1 MRFFILSLIQ
11 IFFFVNLSANEINLN
26 DPFYKLGWKNLE
38 SPKISKIQIPNAN
51 ASLEIIETEI
61 YLNSKEDIKNYQEYL
76 YGQEFNIDDIDEKL
90 IISDKD
96 QYYKIEAKYY
106 DEGYIST
113 DRYNNFKPSD
123 LLEAMNKNKSDS
135 IEKFSW
141 ALEPTLSENKISTY
155 GYKVDWKDGD
165 ITYWYY
171 GTILGRNGYVEL
183 KMTLY
188 GDTSDGEDFFNFYN
202 SIIKE
207 ISSTVEFD
215 EQYKYSDFS
224 EGDYLSSYTLTNI
237 IDGSWGEG
245 AAADLTNIVANCLI
259 TTGALKKG
267 NIAEADHSR
276 FAGKVINFYISDV
289 RNEIMDLSL
298 EDEVNVISGM
308 YGIQDKQ
315 NFQKLNISSSN
326 PRTYDI
332 SYTNIIEVVG
342 DKVTDKS
349 KYEYKNKLVIKDGV
363 PKLLFAKI
371 DQTGLSFNKWN
382 LTLGC
387 QDKEYS
393 DDEITAAKSTSTLL
407 GTTKPEWFDELAEK
421 ILKERGKTIDGGKI
435 IDTKK
440 MEDKAYSNYSL
451 LIEQDAQDYMIVY
464 RYPVSKEGEFAKGT
478 YIYNSKSDYA
488 EFFEQVYKNGPSNN
502 LTTSIQQNK
511 FNIDG
516 ELEDYISTDYILDD
530 FNFSYS
536 TRMGDYILNFET
548 ATGGER
554 ILSYISN
561 KESFSLGSYLEN
573 EAWHASTFKI
583 LASIS
588 DFKNLAKNNPDTLC
602 NILWEPLIK
611 NLSIKEL
618 NNGNLEDELNK
629 NGINNNSLECK

>member
-51 ASLEIIETEI
+51 ASVEIIESEI
-61 YLNSKEDIKNYQEYL
+61 YLNSKEDIKNYEEYL
-76 YGQEFNIDDIDEKL
+76 YGQEYNIDDIDEKL
-90 IISDKD
+90 IISDRE

-106 DEGYIST
+106 DEGYITS

-141 ALEPTLSENKISTY
+141 VLEPTLSENKISTY

-171 GTILGRNGYVEL
+171 ANILGRNGYVEL
-183 KMTLY
+183 KMTLF
-188 GDTSDGEDFFNFYN
+188 GDASDGEDFFNFYDN
-202 SIIKE
+202 IIKE

-215 EQYKYSDFS
+215 NQYKYSDFT

-289 RNEIMDLSL
+289 RNEIMDLSS
-298 EDEVNVISGM
+298 EDEVSVLSGM
-308 YGIQDKQ
+308 YGIQDRQ
-315 NFQKLNISSSN
+315 NFQKLNISPNN

-342 DKVTDKS
+342 DKATNKS
-349 KYEYKNKLVIKDGV
+349 KYEYKNKLVVKDGV

-387 QDKEYS
+387 QDKEYTEE
-393 DDEITAAKSTSTLL
+393 EIAAAKFDKSNPLA
-407 GTTKPEWFDELAEK
+407 GKPEWFDQLVNKVITEGDK
-421 ILKERGKTIDGGKI
+421 ITKQRGNNKEILPF
-435 IDTKK
+435 
-440 MEDKAYSNYSL
+440 NYSL
-451 LIEQDAQDYMIVY
+451 LLEQDGDDYMIVN
-464 RYPVSKEGEFAKGT
+464 RYPGIQSGKLLKFIYV
-478 YIYNSKSDYA
+478 YNSKSEYA
-488 EFFEQVYKNGPSNN
+488 QFFEQVYKNGPNSN
-502 LTTSIQQNK
+502 LITSIQPNK

-516 ELEDYISTDYILDD
+516 ELEDYISNDYILDD

-548 ATGGER
+548 ETGGER

-561 KESFSLGSYLEN
+561 NESFSLASYLEN

-629 NGINNNSLECK
+629 IGINNSNLGCK

>member
-38 SPKISKIQIPNAN
+38 SPKFSKIQIPNAN
-51 ASLEIIETEI
+51 ASVEIIESEI

-76 YGQEFNIDDIDEKL
+76 YRQEYNIDDIDEKL
-90 IISDKD
+90 IISDRE

-106 DEGYIST
+106 DEGYITS

-141 ALEPTLSENKISTY
+141 VLEPTLSENKISTY

-171 GTILGRNGYVEL
+171 ANILGRNGYVEL
-183 KMTLY
+183 KMTLF
-188 GDTSDGEDFFNFYN
+188 GDASDGEDFFNFYDN
-202 SIIKE
+202 IIKE

-289 RNEIMDLSL
+289 RNEIMDLSS
-298 EDEVNVISGM
+298 EDEVSVLSGM
-308 YGIQDKQ
+308 YGIQDRQ
-315 NFQKLNISSSN
+315 NFQKLNISPNN

-342 DKVTDKS
+342 DKATNKS
-349 KYEYKNKLVIKDGV
+349 KYEYKNKLVVKDGV

-387 QDKEYS
+387 QDKEYTEE
-393 DDEITAAKSTSTLL
+393 EIAAAKFDKSNPLA
-407 GTTKPEWFDELAEK
+407 GKPEWFDQLVNKVITEGDK
-421 ILKERGKTIDGGKI
+421 ITKQRGNNKEILPF
-435 IDTKK
+435 
-440 MEDKAYSNYSL
+440 NYSL
-451 LIEQDAQDYMIVY
+451 LLEQDGDDYMIVN
-464 RYPVSKEGEFAKGT
+464 RYPGIQSGKLLKFIYV
-478 YIYNSKSDYA
+478 YNSKSEYA
-488 EFFEQVYKNGPSNN
+488 QFFEQVYKNGPNSN
-502 LTTSIQQNK
+502 LITSIQPNK

-516 ELEDYISTDYILDD
+516 ELDDYISNDYILDD

-548 ATGGER
+548 ETGGER

-561 KESFSLGSYLEN
+561 NESFSLASYLEN

>member
-1 MRFFILSLIQ
+1 MRFFILSLLQ

-38 SPKISKIQIPNAN
+38 SPKISKVQIPNAN
-51 ASLEIIETEI
+51 ASVEIIETEI
-61 YLNSKEDIKNYQEYL
+61 YLNSKEDIKNYEEYL
-76 YGQEFNIDDIDEKL
+76 YGQEYNIDDIDEKL
-90 IISDKD
+90 IISDKE

-106 DEGYIST
+106 DEGYISS

-315 NFQKLNISSSN
+315 NFQKINISPSN
-326 PRTYDI
+326 PRTYDVN
-332 SYTNIIEVVG
+332 YTNIIEVVG

-387 QDKEYS
+387 QDKEYT
-393 DDEITAAKSTSTLL
+393 EEEMTTAKFDNSNPLA
-407 GTTKPEWFDELAEK
+407 GKPEWFDQLVNKVITEGDKNTKQRGNNKE
-421 ILKERGKTIDGGKI
+421 ILPF
-435 IDTKK
+435 
-440 MEDKAYSNYSL
+440 NYSL
-451 LIEQDAQDYMIVY
+451 LLEQNGKDYMIVN
-464 RYPVSKEGEFAKGT
+464 RYPGIQSGKLLKFIYV
-478 YIYNSKSDYA
+478 YNSKSEYA
-488 EFFEQVYKNGPSNN
+488 QFFKQVYKNGPNSN
-502 LTTSIQQNK
+502 LITSIQPNK

-516 ELEDYISTDYILDD
+516 ELEDYISPDYIIND

>member
-1 MRFFILSLIQ
+1 MRFFILSLVH

-51 ASLEIIETEI
+51 ASVEIIESEI

-76 YGQEFNIDDIDEKL
+76 YGQEYNIDDIDEKL
-90 IISDKD
+90 IISDRE

-106 DEGYIST
+106 DEGYITS

-141 ALEPTLSENKISTY
+141 VLEPTLSENKISTY

-171 GTILGRNGYVEL
+171 ANILGRNGYVEL
-183 KMTLY
+183 KMTLF
-188 GDTSDGEDFFNFYN
+188 GDASDGEDFFNFYDN
-202 SIIKE
+202 IIKE

-289 RNEIMDLSL
+289 RNEIMDLSS
-298 EDEVNVISGM
+298 EDEVSVLSGM
-308 YGIQDKQ
+308 YGIQDRQ
-315 NFQKLNISSSN
+315 NFQKLNISPNN

-342 DKVTDKS
+342 DKATNKS
-349 KYEYKNKLVIKDGV
+349 KYEYKNKLVVKDGV

-387 QDKEYS
+387 QDKEYTEE
-393 DDEITAAKSTSTLL
+393 EIAAAKFDKSNPLA
-407 GTTKPEWFDELAEK
+407 GKPEWFDQLVNKVITEGDK
-421 ILKERGKTIDGGKI
+421 ITKQRGNNKEILPF
-435 IDTKK
+435 
-440 MEDKAYSNYSL
+440 NYSL
-451 LIEQDAQDYMIVY
+451 LLEQDGDDYMIVN
-464 RYPVSKEGEFAKGT
+464 RYPGIQSGKLLKFIYV
-478 YIYNSKSDYA
+478 YNSKSEYA
-488 EFFEQVYKNGPSNN
+488 QFFEQVYKNGPNSN
-502 LTTSIQQNK
+502 LITSIQPNK

-516 ELEDYISTDYILDD
+516 ELEDYISNDYILDD

-548 ATGGER
+548 ETGGER

-561 KESFSLGSYLEN
+561 NESFSLASYLEN

-629 NGINNNSLECK
+629 IGINNSNLGCK

>member
-38 SPKISKIQIPNAN
+38 SPKFSKIQIPNAN
-51 ASLEIIETEI
+51 ASVEIIESEI

-76 YGQEFNIDDIDEKL
+76 YGQEYNIDDIDEKL
-90 IISDKD
+90 IISDRE

-106 DEGYIST
+106 DEGYITS

-141 ALEPTLSENKISTY
+141 VLEPTLSENKISTY

-171 GTILGRNGYVEL
+171 ANILGRNGYVEL
-183 KMTLY
+183 KMTLF
-188 GDTSDGEDFFNFYN
+188 GDASDGEDFFNFYDN
-202 SIIKE
+202 IIKE

-289 RNEIMDLSL
+289 RNEIMDLSS
-298 EDEVNVISGM
+298 EDEVSVLSGM
-308 YGIQDKQ
+308 YGIQDRQ
-315 NFQKLNISSSN
+315 NFQKLNISPNN

-342 DKVTDKS
+342 DKATNKS
-349 KYEYKNKLVIKDGV
+349 KYEYKNKLVVKDGV

-387 QDKEYS
+387 QDKEYTEE
-393 DDEITAAKSTSTLL
+393 EIAAAKFDKSNPLA
-407 GTTKPEWFDELAEK
+407 GKPEWFDQLVNKVITEGDK
-421 ILKERGKTIDGGKI
+421 ITKQRGNNKEILPF
-435 IDTKK
+435 
-440 MEDKAYSNYSL
+440 NYSL
-451 LIEQDAQDYMIVY
+451 LLEQDGDDYMIVN
-464 RYPVSKEGEFAKGT
+464 RYPGIQSGKLLKFIYV
-478 YIYNSKSDYA
+478 YNSKSEYA
-488 EFFEQVYKNGPSNN
+488 QFFEQVYKNGPNSN
-502 LTTSIQQNK
+502 LITSIQPNK

-516 ELEDYISTDYILDD
+516 ELEDYISNDYILDD

-548 ATGGER
+548 ETGGER

-561 KESFSLGSYLEN
+561 NESFSLASYLEN

-629 NGINNNSLECK
+629 NGINNSNLGCK

>member
-38 SPKISKIQIPNAN
+38 SPKFSKIQIPNAN
-51 ASLEIIETEI
+51 ASVEIIESEI

-76 YGQEFNIDDIDEKL
+76 YGQEYNIDDIDEKL
-90 IISDKD
+90 IISDRE

-106 DEGYIST
+106 DEGYITS

-141 ALEPTLSENKISTY
+141 VLEPTLSENKISTY

-171 GTILGRNGYVEL
+171 ANILGRNGYVEL
-183 KMTLY
+183 KMTLF
-188 GDTSDGEDFFNFYN
+188 GDASDGEDFFNFYDN
-202 SIIKE
+202 IIKE

-289 RNEIMDLSL
+289 RNEIMDLSS

-308 YGIQDKQ
+308 YGIQDRQ
-315 NFQKLNISSSN
+315 NFQKLNISPNN

-342 DKVTDKS
+342 DKATNKS
-349 KYEYKNKLVIKDGV
+349 KYEYKNKLVVKDGV

-387 QDKEYS
+387 QDKEYTEE
-393 DDEITAAKSTSTLL
+393 EIAAAKFDKSNPLA
-407 GTTKPEWFDELAEK
+407 GKPEWFDQLVNKVITEGDK
-421 ILKERGKTIDGGKI
+421 ITKQRGNNKEILPF
-435 IDTKK
+435 
-440 MEDKAYSNYSL
+440 NYSL
-451 LIEQDAQDYMIVY
+451 LLEQDGDDYMIVN
-464 RYPVSKEGEFAKGT
+464 RYPGIQSGKLLKFIYV
-478 YIYNSKSDYA
+478 YNSKSEYA
-488 EFFEQVYKNGPSNN
+488 QFFEQVYKNGPNSN
-502 LTTSIQQNK
+502 LITSIQPNK

-516 ELEDYISTDYILDD
+516 ELDDYISNDYILDD

-548 ATGGER
+548 ETGGER

-561 KESFSLGSYLEN
+561 NESFSLASYLEN

>member
-38 SPKISKIQIPNAN
+38 SPKFSKIQIPNAN
-51 ASLEIIETEI
+51 ASVEIIESEI

-76 YGQEFNIDDIDEKL
+76 YGQEYNIDDIDEKL
-90 IISDKD
+90 IISDRE

-106 DEGYIST
+106 DEGYITS

-141 ALEPTLSENKISTY
+141 VLEPTLSENKISTY

-171 GTILGRNGYVEL
+171 ANILGRNGYVEL
-183 KMTLY
+183 KMSLF
-188 GDTSDGEDFFNFYN
+188 GDASDGEDFFNFYDN
-202 SIIKE
+202 IIKE

-289 RNEIMDLSL
+289 RNEIMDLSS

-308 YGIQDKQ
+308 YGIQDRQ
-315 NFQKLNISSSN
+315 NFQKLNISPNN

-342 DKVTDKS
+342 DKATNKS
-349 KYEYKNKLVIKDGV
+349 KYEYKNKLVVKDGV

-387 QDKEYS
+387 QDKEYTEE
-393 DDEITAAKSTSTLL
+393 EIAAAKFDKSNPLA
-407 GTTKPEWFDELAEK
+407 GKPEWFDQLVNKVITEGDK
-421 ILKERGKTIDGGKI
+421 ITKQRGNNKEILPF
-435 IDTKK
+435 
-440 MEDKAYSNYSL
+440 NYSL
-451 LIEQDAQDYMIVY
+451 LLEQDGDDYMIVN
-464 RYPVSKEGEFAKGT
+464 RYPGIQSGKLLKFIYV
-478 YIYNSKSDYA
+478 YNSKSEYA
-488 EFFEQVYKNGPSNN
+488 QFFEQVYKNGPNSN
-502 LTTSIQQNK
+502 LITSIQPNK

-516 ELEDYISTDYILDD
+516 ELDDYISNDYILDD

-548 ATGGER
+548 ETGGER

>member
-1 MRFFILSLIQ
+1 MRFFILSLLQ

-51 ASLEIIETEI
+51 ASVEIIESEI

-76 YGQEFNIDDIDEKL
+76 YGQEYNIDDIDEKL
-90 IISDKD
+90 IISDRE

-106 DEGYIST
+106 DEGYITS

-141 ALEPTLSENKISTY
+141 VLEPTLSENKISTY

-171 GTILGRNGYVEL
+171 ANILGRNGYVEL
-183 KMTLY
+183 KMTLF
-188 GDTSDGEDFFNFYN
+188 GDASDGEDFFNFYDN
-202 SIIKE
+202 IIKE

-289 RNEIMDLSL
+289 RNEIMDLSS
-298 EDEVNVISGM
+298 EDEVSVLSGM
-308 YGIQDKQ
+308 YGIQDRQ
-315 NFQKLNISSSN
+315 NFQKLNISPNN

-342 DKVTDKS
+342 DKATNKS
-349 KYEYKNKLVIKDGV
+349 KYEYKNKLVVKDGV

-387 QDKEYS
+387 QDKEYTEE
-393 DDEITAAKSTSTLL
+393 EIAAAKFDKSNPLA
-407 GTTKPEWFDELAEK
+407 GKPEWFDQLVNKVITEGDK
-421 ILKERGKTIDGGKI
+421 ITKQRGNNKEILPF
-435 IDTKK
+435 
-440 MEDKAYSNYSL
+440 NYSL
-451 LIEQDAQDYMIVY
+451 LLEQDGDDYMIVN
-464 RYPVSKEGEFAKGT
+464 RYPGIQSGKLLKFIYV
-478 YIYNSKSDYA
+478 YNSKSEYA
-488 EFFEQVYKNGPSNN
+488 QFFEQVYKNGPNSN
-502 LTTSIQQNK
+502 LITSIQPNK

-516 ELEDYISTDYILDD
+516 ELEDYISNDYILDD

-548 ATGGER
+548 ETGGER

-561 KESFSLGSYLEN
+561 NESFSLASYLEN

>member
-1 MRFFILSLIQ
+1 MRFFIFSLVH

-51 ASLEIIETEI
+51 ASVEIIESEI
-61 YLNSKEDIKNYQEYL
+61 YLNSKEDIKNYEEYL
-76 YGQEFNIDDIDEKL
+76 YGQEYNIDDIDEKL
-90 IISDKD
+90 IISDKE

-183 KMTLY
+183 KMSLY
-188 GDTSDGEDFFNFYN
+188 GDSSDDEDFFNFYN

-267 NIAEADHSR
+267 NIAETDHSR

-315 NFQKLNISSSN
+315 NFQKLNISPSN

-342 DKVTDKS
+342 DKVTNKS

-387 QDKEYS
+387 QDKEYT
-393 DDEITAAKSTSTLL
+393 EEEMTAAKFDKSNPLA
-407 GTTKPEWFDELAEK
+407 GKPEWFDQLVNKVITEGDKNTKQRGNNKE
-421 ILKERGKTIDGGKI
+421 ILPF
-435 IDTKK
+435 
-440 MEDKAYSNYSL
+440 NYSL
-451 LIEQDAQDYMIVY
+451 LLEQDSKDYMIVN
-464 RYPVSKEGEFAKGT
+464 RYPGIQSGKLLKFIYV
-478 YIYNSKSDYA
+478 YNSKSEYA
-488 EFFEQVYKNGPSNN
+488 QFFKQVYKNGPNSN
-502 LTTSIQQNK
+502 LITSIQPNK

-516 ELEDYISTDYILDD
+516 ELEDYISPDYIIND

-548 ATGGER
+548 EAGGER

-561 KESFSLGSYLEN
+561 NESFSLASYLEN

-583 LASIS
+583 LANIS
-588 DFKNLAKNNPDTLC
+588 EFKNLAKNNPATLC

-611 NLSIKEL
+611 GLSIKEL

>member
-38 SPKISKIQIPNAN
+38 SPKFSKIQIPNAN
-51 ASLEIIETEI
+51 ASVEIIESEI

-76 YGQEFNIDDIDEKL
+76 YGQEYNIDDIDEKL
-90 IISDKD
+90 IISDRE

-106 DEGYIST
+106 DEGYITS

-141 ALEPTLSENKISTY
+141 VLEPTLSENKISTY

-171 GTILGRNGYVEL
+171 ANILGRNGYVEL
-183 KMTLY
+183 KMTLF
-188 GDTSDGEDFFNFYN
+188 GDASDGEDFFNFYDN
-202 SIIKE
+202 IIKE

-289 RNEIMDLSL
+289 RNEIMDLSS
-298 EDEVNVISGM
+298 EDEVSVLSGM
-308 YGIQDKQ
+308 YGIQDRQ
-315 NFQKLNISSSN
+315 NFQKLNISPNN

-342 DKVTDKS
+342 DKATNKS
-349 KYEYKNKLVIKDGV
+349 KYEYKNKLVVKDGV

-387 QDKEYS
+387 QDKEYTEE
-393 DDEITAAKSTSTLL
+393 EIAAAKFDKSNPLA
-407 GTTKPEWFDELAEK
+407 GKPEWFDQLVNKVITEGDK
-421 ILKERGKTIDGGKI
+421 ITKQRGNNKEILPF
-435 IDTKK
+435 
-440 MEDKAYSNYSL
+440 NYSL
-451 LIEQDAQDYMIVY
+451 LLEQDGDDYMIVN
-464 RYPVSKEGEFAKGT
+464 RYPGIQSGKLLKFIYV
-478 YIYNSKSDYA
+478 YNSKSEYA
-488 EFFEQVYKNGPSNN
+488 QFFEQVYKNGPNSN
-502 LTTSIQQNK
+502 LITSIQPNK

-516 ELEDYISTDYILDD
+516 ELEDYISNDYILDD

-548 ATGGER
+548 ETGGER

-561 KESFSLGSYLEN
+561 NESFSLASYLEN

>member
-1 MRFFILSLIQ
+1 MRFFILSLVK
-11 IFFFVNLSANEINLN
+11 IFFFVSLSANEINLN

-51 ASLEIIETEI
+51 ASVEIIESEI
-61 YLNSKEDIKNYQEYL
+61 YLNSKEDIKNYEEYL
-76 YGQEFNIDDIDEKL
+76 YGQEYNIDDIDEKL
-90 IISDKD
+90 IISDRE

-106 DEGYIST
+106 DEGYITS

-141 ALEPTLSENKISTY
+141 VLEPTLSENKISTY

-171 GTILGRNGYVEL
+171 ANILGRNGYVEL
-183 KMTLY
+183 KMTLF
-188 GDTSDGEDFFNFYN
+188 GDASDGEDFFNFYDN
-202 SIIKE
+202 IIKE

-215 EQYKYSDFS
+215 NQYKYSDFT

-289 RNEIMDLSL
+289 RNEIMDLSS

-308 YGIQDKQ
+308 YGIQDRQ
-315 NFQKLNISSSN
+315 NFQKLNISPNN

-342 DKVTDKS
+342 DKATNKS
-349 KYEYKNKLVIKDGV
+349 KYEYKNKLVVKDGV

-387 QDKEYS
+387 QDKEYTEE
-393 DDEITAAKSTSTLL
+393 EIAAAKFDKSNPLA
-407 GTTKPEWFDELAEK
+407 GKPEWFDQLVNKVITEGDK
-421 ILKERGKTIDGGKI
+421 ITKQRGNNKEILPF
-435 IDTKK
+435 
-440 MEDKAYSNYSL
+440 NYSL
-451 LIEQDAQDYMIVY
+451 LLEQDGDDYMIVN
-464 RYPVSKEGEFAKGT
+464 RYPGIQSGKLLKFIYV
-478 YIYNSKSDYA
+478 YNSKSEYA
-488 EFFEQVYKNGPSNN
+488 QFFEQVYKNGPNSN
-502 LTTSIQQNK
+502 LITSIQPNK

-516 ELEDYISTDYILDD
+516 ELEDYISNDYILDD

-548 ATGGER
+548 ETGGER

-561 KESFSLGSYLEN
+561 NESFSLASYLEN

-629 NGINNNSLECK
+629 IGINNSNLGCK

>member
-1 MRFFILSLIQ
+1 MRFFILSLVH

-51 ASLEIIETEI
+51 ASVEIIESEI
-61 YLNSKEDIKNYQEYL
+61 YLNSKEDIKNYEEYL
-76 YGQEFNIDDIDEKL
+76 YGQEYNIDDIDEKL
-90 IISDKD
+90 IISDKE

-106 DEGYIST
+106 DEGYITS

-171 GTILGRNGYVEL
+171 ANILGRNGYVEL
-183 KMTLY
+183 KMTLF
-188 GDTSDGEDFFNFYN
+188 GDASDGEDFFNFYDN
-202 SIIKE
+202 IIKE

-289 RNEIMDLSL
+289 RNEIMDLSS
-298 EDEVNVISGM
+298 EDEVSVLSGM
-308 YGIQDKQ
+308 YGIQDRQ
-315 NFQKLNISSSN
+315 NFQKLNISPNN

-342 DKVTDKS
+342 DKATNKS
-349 KYEYKNKLVIKDGV
+349 KYEYKNKLVVKDGV

-387 QDKEYS
+387 QDKEYTEE
-393 DDEITAAKSTSTLL
+393 EIAAAKFDKSNPLA
-407 GTTKPEWFDELAEK
+407 GKPEWFDQLVNKVITEGDK
-421 ILKERGKTIDGGKI
+421 ITKQRGNNKEILPF
-435 IDTKK
+435 
-440 MEDKAYSNYSL
+440 NYSL
-451 LIEQDAQDYMIVY
+451 LLEQDGDDYMIVN
-464 RYPVSKEGEFAKGT
+464 RYPGIQSGKLLKFI
-478 YIYNSKSDYA
+478 YIYNSKSEYA
-488 EFFEQVYKNGPSNN
+488 QFFEQVYKNGPNSN
-502 LTTSIQQNK
+502 LITSITSK
-511 FNIDG
+511 VCSKSEFVSPG
-516 ELEDYISTDYILDD
+516 KPTMISVEIPTFGIL
-530 FNFSYS
+530 FCIF
-536 TRMGDYILNFET
+536 
-548 ATGGER
+548 
-554 ILSYISN
+554 
-561 KESFSLGSYLEN
+561 
-573 EAWHASTFKI
+573 
-583 LASIS
+583 
-588 DFKNLAKNNPDTLC
+588 
-602 NILWEPLIK
+602 
-611 NLSIKEL
+611 
-618 NNGNLEDELNK
+618 
-629 NGINNNSLECK
+629 

>member
-38 SPKISKIQIPNAN
+38 SPKFSKIQIPNAN
-51 ASLEIIETEI
+51 ASVEIIESEI

-76 YGQEFNIDDIDEKL
+76 YGQEYNIDDIDEKL
-90 IISDKD
+90 IISDRE

-106 DEGYIST
+106 DEGYITS

-141 ALEPTLSENKISTY
+141 VLEPTLSENKISTY

-171 GTILGRNGYVEL
+171 ANILGRNGYVEL
-183 KMTLY
+183 KMTLF
-188 GDTSDGEDFFNFYN
+188 GDASDGEDFFNFYDN
-202 SIIKE
+202 IIKE

-215 EQYKYSDFS
+215 NQYKYSDFT

-237 IDGSWGEG
+237 IDRSWGEG
-245 AAADLTNIVANCLI
+245 AAADLTNIFANCLI
-259 TTGALKKG
+259 TNGALKKG

-289 RNEIMDLSL
+289 RNEIMDLSS
-298 EDEVNVISGM
+298 EDEVSVLSGM
-308 YGIQDKQ
+308 YGIQDRQ
-315 NFQKLNISSSN
+315 NFQKLNISPNN

-342 DKVTDKS
+342 DKATNKS
-349 KYEYKNKLVIKDGV
+349 KYEYKNKLVVKDGV

-387 QDKEYS
+387 QDKEYTEE
-393 DDEITAAKSTSTLL
+393 EIAAAKFDKSNPLA
-407 GTTKPEWFDELAEK
+407 GKPEWFDQLVNKVITEGDK
-421 ILKERGKTIDGGKI
+421 ITKQRGNNKEILPF
-435 IDTKK
+435 
-440 MEDKAYSNYSL
+440 NYSL
-451 LIEQDAQDYMIVY
+451 LLEQDGDDYMIVN
-464 RYPVSKEGEFAKGT
+464 RYPGIQSGKLLKFIYV
-478 YIYNSKSDYA
+478 YNSKSEYA
-488 EFFEQVYKNGPSNN
+488 QFFEQVYKNGPNSN
-502 LTTSIQQNK
+502 LITSIQTNK

-516 ELEDYISTDYILDD
+516 ELEDYISNDYILDD

-548 ATGGER
+548 ETGGER

-561 KESFSLGSYLEN
+561 NESFSLASYLEN

-629 NGINNNSLECK
+629 IGINNSNLGCK

>member
-38 SPKISKIQIPNAN
+38 SPKFSKIQIPNAN
-51 ASLEIIETEI
+51 ASVEIIESEI

-76 YGQEFNIDDIDEKL
+76 YGQEYNIDDIDEKL
-90 IISDKD
+90 IISDRE

-106 DEGYIST
+106 DEGYITS

-141 ALEPTLSENKISTY
+141 VLEPTLSENKISTY

-171 GTILGRNGYVEL
+171 ANILGRNGYVEL
-183 KMTLY
+183 KMTLF
-188 GDTSDGEDFFNFYN
+188 GDASDGEDFFNFYDN
-202 SIIKE
+202 IIKE

-308 YGIQDKQ
+308 YGIQDRQ
-315 NFQKLNISSSN
+315 NFQKLNISPNN

-342 DKVTDKS
+342 DKATNKS
-349 KYEYKNKLVIKDGV
+349 KYEYKNKLVVKDGV

-387 QDKEYS
+387 QDKEYTEE
-393 DDEITAAKSTSTLL
+393 EIAAAKFDKSNPLA
-407 GTTKPEWFDELAEK
+407 GKPEWFDQLVNKVITEGDK
-421 ILKERGKTIDGGKI
+421 ITKQRGNNKEILPF
-435 IDTKK
+435 
-440 MEDKAYSNYSL
+440 NYSL
-451 LIEQDAQDYMIVY
+451 LLEQDGDDYMIVN
-464 RYPVSKEGEFAKGT
+464 RYPGIQSGKLLKFIYV
-478 YIYNSKSDYA
+478 YNSKSEYA
-488 EFFEQVYKNGPSNN
+488 QFFEQVYKNGPNSN
-502 LTTSIQQNK
+502 LITSIQPNK

-516 ELEDYISTDYILDD
+516 ELEDYISNDYILDD

-548 ATGGER
+548 ETGGER

-561 KESFSLGSYLEN
+561 NESFSLASYLEN

>member
-38 SPKISKIQIPNAN
+38 SPKFSKIQIPNAN
-51 ASLEIIETEI
+51 ASVEIIESEI

-76 YGQEFNIDDIDEKL
+76 YGQEYNIDDIDEKL
-90 IISDKD
+90 IISDRE

-106 DEGYIST
+106 DEGYITS

-141 ALEPTLSENKISTY
+141 VLEPTLSENKISTY

-171 GTILGRNGYVEL
+171 ANILGRNGYVEL
-183 KMTLY
+183 KMTLF
-188 GDTSDGEDFFNFYN
+188 GDASDGEDFFNFYDN
-202 SIIKE
+202 IIKE

-308 YGIQDKQ
+308 YGIQDRQ
-315 NFQKLNISSSN
+315 NFQKLNISPNN

-342 DKVTDKS
+342 DKATNKS
-349 KYEYKNKLVIKDGV
+349 KYEYKNKLVVKDGV

-387 QDKEYS
+387 QDKEYTEE
-393 DDEITAAKSTSTLL
+393 EIAAAKFDKSNPLA
-407 GTTKPEWFDELAEK
+407 GKPEWFDQLVNKVITEGDK
-421 ILKERGKTIDGGKI
+421 ITKQRGNNKEILPF
-435 IDTKK
+435 
-440 MEDKAYSNYSL
+440 NYSL
-451 LIEQDAQDYMIVY
+451 LLEQDGDDYMIVN
-464 RYPVSKEGEFAKGT
+464 RYPGIQSGKLLKFIYV
-478 YIYNSKSDYA
+478 YNSKSEYA
-488 EFFEQVYKNGPSNN
+488 QFFEQVYKNGPNSN
-502 LTTSIQQNK
+502 LITSIQPNK

-516 ELEDYISTDYILDD
+516 GLEDYISNDYILDD

-548 ATGGER
+548 ETGGER

-561 KESFSLGSYLEN
+561 NESFSLASYLEN

>member
-38 SPKISKIQIPNAN
+38 SPKFSKIQIPNAN
-51 ASLEIIETEI
+51 ASVEIIESEI

-76 YGQEFNIDDIDEKL
+76 YGQEYNIDDIDEKL
-90 IISDKD
+90 IISDRE

-106 DEGYIST
+106 DEGYITS

-141 ALEPTLSENKISTY
+141 VLEPTLSENKISTY

-171 GTILGRNGYVEL
+171 ANILGRNGYVEL
-183 KMTLY
+183 KMSLF
-188 GDTSDGEDFFNFYN
+188 GDASDGEDFFNFYDN
-202 SIIKE
+202 IIKE

-289 RNEIMDLSL
+289 RNEIMDLSS
-298 EDEVNVISGM
+298 EDEVSVLSGM
-308 YGIQDKQ
+308 YGIQDRQ
-315 NFQKLNISSSN
+315 NFQKLNISPNN

-342 DKVTDKS
+342 DKATNKS
-349 KYEYKNKLVIKDGV
+349 KYEYKNKLVVKDGV

-387 QDKEYS
+387 QDKEYTEE
-393 DDEITAAKSTSTLL
+393 EIAAAKFDKSNPLA
-407 GTTKPEWFDELAEK
+407 GKPEWFDQLVNKVITEGDK
-421 ILKERGKTIDGGKI
+421 ITKQRGNNKEILPF
-435 IDTKK
+435 
-440 MEDKAYSNYSL
+440 NYSL
-451 LIEQDAQDYMIVY
+451 LLEQDGDDYMIVN
-464 RYPVSKEGEFAKGT
+464 RYPGIQSGKLLKFIYV
-478 YIYNSKSDYA
+478 YNSKSEYA
-488 EFFEQVYKNGPSNN
+488 QFFEQVYKNGPNSN
-502 LTTSIQQNK
+502 LITSIQPNK

-516 ELEDYISTDYILDD
+516 ELEDYISNDYILDD

-548 ATGGER
+548 ETGGER

-561 KESFSLGSYLEN
+561 NESFSLASYLEN

-629 NGINNNSLECK
+629 NGINNSNLGCK

>member
-38 SPKISKIQIPNAN
+38 SPKFSKIQIPNAN
-51 ASLEIIETEI
+51 ASVEIIESEI

-76 YGQEFNIDDIDEKL
+76 YGQEYNIDDIDEKL
-90 IISDKD
+90 IISDRE

-106 DEGYIST
+106 DEGYITS

-141 ALEPTLSENKISTY
+141 VLEPTLSENKISTY

-171 GTILGRNGYVEL
+171 ANILGRNGYVEL
-183 KMTLY
+183 KMTLF
-188 GDTSDGEDFFNFYN
+188 GDASDGEDFFNFYDN
-202 SIIKE
+202 IIKE

-289 RNEIMDLSL
+289 RNEIMDLSS

-308 YGIQDKQ
+308 YGIQDRQ
-315 NFQKLNISSSN
+315 NFQKLNISPNN

-342 DKVTDKS
+342 DKATNKS
-349 KYEYKNKLVIKDGV
+349 KYEYKNKLVVKDGV

-387 QDKEYS
+387 QDKEYTEE
-393 DDEITAAKSTSTLL
+393 EIAAAKFDKSNPLA
-407 GTTKPEWFDELAEK
+407 GKPEWFDQLVNKVITEGDK
-421 ILKERGKTIDGGKI
+421 ITKQRGNNKEILPF
-435 IDTKK
+435 
-440 MEDKAYSNYSL
+440 NYSL
-451 LIEQDAQDYMIVY
+451 LLEQDGDDYMIVN
-464 RYPVSKEGEFAKGT
+464 RYPGIQSGKLLKFIYV
-478 YIYNSKSDYA
+478 YNSKSEYA
-488 EFFEQVYKNGPSNN
+488 QFFEQVYKNGPNSN
-502 LTTSIQQNK
+502 LITSIQPNK

-516 ELEDYISTDYILDD
+516 ELEDYISNDYILDD

-548 ATGGER
+548 ETGGER

-561 KESFSLGSYLEN
+561 NESFSLASYLEN

>member
-38 SPKISKIQIPNAN
+38 SPKFSKIQIPNAN
-51 ASLEIIETEI
+51 ASVEIIESEI

-76 YGQEFNIDDIDEKL
+76 YGQEYNIDDIDEKL
-90 IISDKD
+90 IISDRE

-106 DEGYIST
+106 DEGYITS

-141 ALEPTLSENKISTY
+141 VLEPTLSENKISTY

-171 GTILGRNGYVEL
+171 ANILGRNGYVEL
-183 KMTLY
+183 KMTLF
-188 GDTSDGEDFFNFYN
+188 GDASDGEDFFNFYDN
-202 SIIKE
+202 IIKE

-215 EQYKYSDFS
+215 NQYKYSDFT

-289 RNEIMDLSL
+289 RNEIMDLSS
-298 EDEVNVISGM
+298 EDEVSVLSGM
-308 YGIQDKQ
+308 YGIQDRQ
-315 NFQKLNISSSN
+315 NFQKLNISPNN

-342 DKVTDKS
+342 DKATNKS
-349 KYEYKNKLVIKDGV
+349 KYEYKNKLVVKDGV

-387 QDKEYS
+387 QDKEYTEE
-393 DDEITAAKSTSTLL
+393 EIAAAKFDKSNPLA
-407 GTTKPEWFDELAEK
+407 GKPEWFDQLVNKVITEGDK
-421 ILKERGKTIDGGKI
+421 ITKQRGNNKEILPF
-435 IDTKK
+435 
-440 MEDKAYSNYSL
+440 NYSL
-451 LIEQDAQDYMIVY
+451 LLEQDGDDYMIVN
-464 RYPVSKEGEFAKGT
+464 RYPGIQSGKLLKFIYV
-478 YIYNSKSDYA
+478 YNSKSEYA
-488 EFFEQVYKNGPSNN
+488 QFFEQVYKNGPNSN
-502 LTTSIQQNK
+502 LITSIQPNK

-516 ELEDYISTDYILDD
+516 ELEDYISNDYILDD

-548 ATGGER
+548 ETGGER

-561 KESFSLGSYLEN
+561 NESFSLASYLEN

>member
-38 SPKISKIQIPNAN
+38 SPKFSKIQIPNAN
-51 ASLEIIETEI
+51 ASVEIIESEI

-76 YGQEFNIDDIDEKL
+76 YGQEYNIDDIDEKL
-90 IISDKD
+90 IISDRE

-106 DEGYIST
+106 DEGYITS

-141 ALEPTLSENKISTY
+141 VLEPTLSENKISTY

-171 GTILGRNGYVEL
+171 ANILGRNGYVEL
-183 KMTLY
+183 KMTLF
-188 GDTSDGEDFFNFYN
+188 GDASDGEDFFNFYDN
-202 SIIKE
+202 IIKE

-289 RNEIMDLSL
+289 RNEIMDLSS
-298 EDEVNVISGM
+298 EDEVSVLSGM
-308 YGIQDKQ
+308 YGIQDRQ
-315 NFQKLNISSSN
+315 NFQKLNISPNN

-342 DKVTDKS
+342 DKATNKS
-349 KYEYKNKLVIKDGV
+349 KYEYKNKLVVKDGV

-387 QDKEYS
+387 QDKEYTEE
-393 DDEITAAKSTSTLL
+393 EIAAAKFDKSNPLA
-407 GTTKPEWFDELAEK
+407 GKPEWFDQLVNKVITEGDK
-421 ILKERGKTIDGGKI
+421 ITKQRGNNKEILPF
-435 IDTKK
+435 
-440 MEDKAYSNYSL
+440 NYSL
-451 LIEQDAQDYMIVY
+451 LLEQDGDDYMIVN
-464 RYPVSKEGEFAKGT
+464 RYPGIQSGKLLKFIYV
-478 YIYNSKSDYA
+478 YNSKSEYA
-488 EFFEQVYKNGPSNN
+488 QFFEQVYKNGPNSN
-502 LTTSIQQNK
+502 LITSIQPNK

-516 ELEDYISTDYILDD
+516 ELEDYISNDYILDD

-548 ATGGER
+548 ETGGER

-561 KESFSLGSYLEN
+561 NERFSLASYLEN

-629 NGINNNSLECK
+629 NGINNSNLGCK

>member
-38 SPKISKIQIPNAN
+38 SPKFSKIQIPNAN
-51 ASLEIIETEI
+51 ASVEIIESEI

-76 YGQEFNIDDIDEKL
+76 YGQEYNIDDIDEKL
-90 IISDKD
+90 IISDRE

-106 DEGYIST
+106 DEGYITS

-141 ALEPTLSENKISTY
+141 VLEPTLSENKISTY

-171 GTILGRNGYVEL
+171 ANILGRNGYVEL
-183 KMTLY
+183 KMSLF
-188 GDTSDGEDFFNFYN
+188 GDASDGEDFFNFYDN
-202 SIIKE
+202 IIKE

-308 YGIQDKQ
+308 YGIQDRQ
-315 NFQKLNISSSN
+315 NFQKLNISPNN

-342 DKVTDKS
+342 DKATNKS
-349 KYEYKNKLVIKDGV
+349 KYEYKNKLVVKDGV

-387 QDKEYS
+387 QDKEYTEE
-393 DDEITAAKSTSTLL
+393 EIAAAKFDKSNPLA
-407 GTTKPEWFDELAEK
+407 GKPEWFDQLVNKVITEGDK
-421 ILKERGKTIDGGKI
+421 ITKQRGNNKEILPF
-435 IDTKK
+435 
-440 MEDKAYSNYSL
+440 NYSL
-451 LIEQDAQDYMIVY
+451 LLEQDGDDYMIVN
-464 RYPVSKEGEFAKGT
+464 RYPGIQSGKLLKFIYV
-478 YIYNSKSDYA
+478 YNSKSEYA
-488 EFFEQVYKNGPSNN
+488 QFFEQVYKNGPNSN
-502 LTTSIQQNK
+502 LITSIQPNK

-516 ELEDYISTDYILDD
+516 ELEDYISNDYILDD

-548 ATGGER
+548 ETGGER

-561 KESFSLGSYLEN
+561 NESFSLASYLEN

>member
-51 ASLEIIETEI
+51 ASVEIIESEI

-76 YGQEFNIDDIDEKL
+76 YGQEYNIDDIDEKL
-90 IISDKD
+90 IISDKE

-106 DEGYIST
+106 DEGYISS

-141 ALEPTLSENKISTY
+141 VLEPTLSENKISTY

-171 GTILGRNGYVEL
+171 ANILGRNGYVEL
-183 KMTLY
+183 KMSLF
-188 GDTSDGEDFFNFYN
+188 GDASDGKDFFNFYDN
-202 SIIKE
+202 IIKE

-289 RNEIMDLSL
+289 RNEIMDLSS
-298 EDEVNVISGM
+298 EDEVSVLSGM
-308 YGIQDKQ
+308 YGIQDRQ
-315 NFQKLNISSSN
+315 NFQKLNISPNN

-342 DKVTDKS
+342 DKATNKS
-349 KYEYKNKLVIKDGV
+349 KYEYKNKLVVKDGV

-387 QDKEYS
+387 QDKEYTEE
-393 DDEITAAKSTSTLL
+393 EIAAAKFDKSNPLA
-407 GTTKPEWFDELAEK
+407 GKPEWFDQLVNKVITEGDK
-421 ILKERGKTIDGGKI
+421 ITKQRGNNKEILPF
-435 IDTKK
+435 
-440 MEDKAYSNYSL
+440 NYSL
-451 LIEQDAQDYMIVY
+451 LLEQDGDDYMIVN
-464 RYPVSKEGEFAKGT
+464 RYPGIQSGKLLKFIYV
-478 YIYNSKSDYA
+478 YNSKSEYA
-488 EFFEQVYKNGPSNN
+488 QFFEQVYKNGPNSN
-502 LTTSIQQNK
+502 LITSIQTNK

-516 ELEDYISTDYILDD
+516 ELEDYISNDYILDD

-548 ATGGER
+548 ETGGER

-561 KESFSLGSYLEN
+561 NESFSLASYLEN

>member
-1 MRFFILSLIQ
+1 MRFFILSLVH

-51 ASLEIIETEI
+51 ASVEIIESEI

-76 YGQEFNIDDIDEKL
+76 YGQEYNIDDIDEKL
-90 IISDKD
+90 IISDKE

-106 DEGYIST
+106 DEGYITS

-141 ALEPTLSENKISTY
+141 VLEPTLSENKISTY

-171 GTILGRNGYVEL
+171 ANILGRNGYVEL
-183 KMTLY
+183 KMTLF
-188 GDTSDGEDFFNFYN
+188 GDASDGEDFFNFYDN
-202 SIIKE
+202 IIKE

-215 EQYKYSDFS
+215 NQYKYSDFT

-289 RNEIMDLSL
+289 RNEIMDLSS
-298 EDEVNVISGM
+298 EDEVSVLSGM

-315 NFQKLNISSSN
+315 NFQKLNISPNN

-342 DKVTDKS
+342 DKATDKS
-349 KYEYKNKLVIKDGV
+349 KYEYKNKLVVKDGV

-387 QDKEYS
+387 QDKEYTEE
-393 DDEITAAKSTSTLL
+393 EIAAAKFDKSNPLA
-407 GTTKPEWFDELAEK
+407 GKPEWFDQLVNKVITEGDK
-421 ILKERGKTIDGGKI
+421 ITKQRGNNKEILPF
-435 IDTKK
+435 
-440 MEDKAYSNYSL
+440 NYSL
-451 LIEQDAQDYMIVY
+451 LLEQDGDDYMIVN
-464 RYPVSKEGEFAKGT
+464 RYPGIQSGKLLKFIYV
-478 YIYNSKSDYA
+478 YNSKSEYA
-488 EFFEQVYKNGPSNN
+488 QFFEQVYKNGPNSN
-502 LTTSIQQNK
+502 LITSIQPNK

-516 ELEDYISTDYILDD
+516 ELEDYISNDYILDD

-548 ATGGER
+548 ETGGER

-561 KESFSLGSYLEN
+561 NESFSLASYLEN

>member
-38 SPKISKIQIPNAN
+38 SPKFSKIQIPNAN
-51 ASLEIIETEI
+51 ASVEIIESEI

-76 YGQEFNIDDIDEKL
+76 YGQEYNIDDIDEKL
-90 IISDKD
+90 IISDRE

-106 DEGYIST
+106 DEGYITS

-141 ALEPTLSENKISTY
+141 VLEPTLSENKISTY

-171 GTILGRNGYVEL
+171 ANILGRNGYVEL
-183 KMTLY
+183 KMTLF
-188 GDTSDGEDFFNFYN
+188 GDASDGEDFFNFYDN
-202 SIIKE
+202 IIKE

-215 EQYKYSDFS
+215 DQYKYSDYT
-224 EGDYLSSYTLTNI
+224 EEDYLSSYTLTNI

-259 TTGALKKG
+259 TNGALKKG

-289 RNEIMDLSL
+289 RNEIMDLSSK
-298 EDEVNVISGM
+298 DEVNVISGM
-308 YGIQDKQ
+308 YGIQDRQ
-315 NFQKLNISSSN
+315 NFQKLNISPNN

-342 DKVTDKS
+342 DKATNKS
-349 KYEYKNKLVIKDGV
+349 KYEYKNKLVVKDGV

-387 QDKEYS
+387 QDKEYTEE
-393 DDEITAAKSTSTLL
+393 EIAAAKFDKSNPLA
-407 GTTKPEWFDELAEK
+407 GKPEWFDQLVNKVITEGDK
-421 ILKERGKTIDGGKI
+421 ITKQRGNNKEILPF
-435 IDTKK
+435 
-440 MEDKAYSNYSL
+440 NYSL
-451 LIEQDAQDYMIVY
+451 LLEQDGDDYMIVN
-464 RYPVSKEGEFAKGT
+464 RYPGIQSGKLLKFIYV
-478 YIYNSKSDYA
+478 YNSKSEYA
-488 EFFEQVYKNGPSNN
+488 QFFEQVYKNGPNSN
-502 LTTSIQQNK
+502 LITSIQPNK

-516 ELEDYISTDYILDD
+516 ELEDYISNDYILDD

-548 ATGGER
+548 ETGGER

-561 KESFSLGSYLEN
+561 NESFSLASYLEN

-629 NGINNNSLECK
+629 IGINNSNLGCK

>member
-38 SPKISKIQIPNAN
+38 SPKFSKIQIPNAN
-51 ASLEIIETEI
+51 ASVEIIESEI

-76 YGQEFNIDDIDEKL
+76 YGQEYNIDDIDEKL
-90 IISDKD
+90 IISDKE

-106 DEGYIST
+106 DEGYITS

-141 ALEPTLSENKISTY
+141 VLEPTLSENKISTY

-171 GTILGRNGYVEL
+171 ANILGRNGYVEL
-183 KMTLY
+183 KMSLF
-188 GDTSDGEDFFNFYN
+188 GDASDGEDFFNFYDN
-202 SIIKE
+202 IIKE

-289 RNEIMDLSL
+289 RNEIMDLSS

-308 YGIQDKQ
+308 YGIQDRQ
-315 NFQKLNISSSN
+315 NFQKLNISPNN

-342 DKVTDKS
+342 DKATNKS
-349 KYEYKNKLVIKDGV
+349 KYEYKNKLVVKDGV

-387 QDKEYS
+387 QDKEYTEE
-393 DDEITAAKSTSTLL
+393 EIAAAKFDKSNPLA
-407 GTTKPEWFDELAEK
+407 GKPEWFDQLVNKVITEGDK
-421 ILKERGKTIDGGKI
+421 ITKQRGNNKEILPF
-435 IDTKK
+435 
-440 MEDKAYSNYSL
+440 NYSL
-451 LIEQDAQDYMIVY
+451 LLEQDGDDYMIVN
-464 RYPVSKEGEFAKGT
+464 RYPGIQSGKLLKFIYV
-478 YIYNSKSDYA
+478 YNSKSEYA
-488 EFFEQVYKNGPSNN
+488 QFFEQVYKNGPNSN
-502 LTTSIQQNK
+502 LITSIQPNK

-516 ELEDYISTDYILDD
+516 ELEDYISNDYILDD

-548 ATGGER
+548 ETGGER

-561 KESFSLGSYLEN
+561 NESFSLASYLEN

-629 NGINNNSLECK
+629 NGINNSNLGCK

>member
-38 SPKISKIQIPNAN
+38 SPKFSKIQIPNAN
-51 ASLEIIETEI
+51 ASVEIIESEI

-76 YGQEFNIDDIDEKL
+76 YGQEYNIDDIDEKL
-90 IISDKD
+90 IISDRE

-106 DEGYIST
+106 DEGYITS

-141 ALEPTLSENKISTY
+141 VLEPTLSENKISTY

-171 GTILGRNGYVEL
+171 ANILGRNGYVEL
-183 KMTLY
+183 KMSLF
-188 GDTSDGEDFFNFYN
+188 GDASDGEDFFNFYDN
-202 SIIKE
+202 IIKE

-289 RNEIMDLSL
+289 RNEIMDLSS
-298 EDEVNVISGM
+298 EDEVSVLSGM
-308 YGIQDKQ
+308 YGIQDRQ
-315 NFQKLNISSSN
+315 NFQKLNISPNN

-342 DKVTDKS
+342 DKATNKS
-349 KYEYKNKLVIKDGV
+349 KYEYKNKLVVKDGV

-387 QDKEYS
+387 QDKEYTEE
-393 DDEITAAKSTSTLL
+393 EIAAAKFDKSNPLA
-407 GTTKPEWFDELAEK
+407 GKPEWFDQLVNKVITEGDK
-421 ILKERGKTIDGGKI
+421 ITKQRGNNKEILPF
-435 IDTKK
+435 
-440 MEDKAYSNYSL
+440 NYSL
-451 LIEQDAQDYMIVY
+451 LLEQDGDDYMIVN
-464 RYPVSKEGEFAKGT
+464 RYPGIQSGKLLKFIYV
-478 YIYNSKSDYA
+478 YNSKSEYA
-488 EFFEQVYKNGPSNN
+488 QFFEQVYKNGPNSN
-502 LTTSIQQNK
+502 LITSIQPNK

-516 ELEDYISTDYILDD
+516 ELDDYISNDYILDD

-548 ATGGER
+548 ETGGER

-561 KESFSLGSYLEN
+561 NESFSLASYLEN

>member
-1 MRFFILSLIQ
+1 MRFFILSLFQ

-51 ASLEIIETEI
+51 ASVEIIETEI
-61 YLNSKEDIKNYQEYL
+61 YLNSKEDIKNYEEYL
-76 YGQEFNIDDIDEKL
+76 YGQEYNIDDIDEKL
-90 IISDKD
+90 IISDKE

-113 DRYNNFKPSD
+113 ARYNNFKPSD

-141 ALEPTLSENKISTY
+141 ALEPTFSENKISTY

-207 ISSTVEFD
+207 ISSTVVFD

-267 NIAEADHSR
+267 NIAETDHSR

-315 NFQKLNISSSN
+315 NFQKLNISPSN

-387 QDKEYS
+387 QDKEYT
-393 DDEITAAKSTSTLL
+393 EEEMTAAKFDKSNPLA
-407 GTTKPEWFDELAEK
+407 GKPEWFDQLVNKVITEGDKNTKQRGNNKE
-421 ILKERGKTIDGGKI
+421 ILPF
-435 IDTKK
+435 
-440 MEDKAYSNYSL
+440 NYSL
-451 LIEQDAQDYMIVY
+451 LLEQDGKDYMIVN
-464 RYPVSKEGEFAKGT
+464 RYPGIQSGKLLKFIYV
-478 YIYNSKSDYA
+478 YNSKSEYA
-488 EFFEQVYKNGPSNN
+488 QFFKQVYKNGPNSN
-502 LTTSIQQNK
+502 LITSIQPNK

-516 ELEDYISTDYILDD
+516 ELEDYISSDYIIND

-548 ATGGER
+548 ETGGER

-561 KESFSLGSYLEN
+561 NESFSLASYLEN

-583 LASIS
+583 LANIS
-588 DFKNLAKNNPDTLC
+588 EFKNLAKNNPATLC

-611 NLSIKEL
+611 GLSIKEL
-618 NNGNLEDELNK
+618 NNGNLGDELNK

>member
-38 SPKISKIQIPNAN
+38 SPKFSKIQIPNAN
-51 ASLEIIETEI
+51 ASVEIIESEI

-76 YGQEFNIDDIDEKL
+76 YGQEYNIDDIDEKL
-90 IISDKD
+90 IISDRE

-106 DEGYIST
+106 DEGYITS

-141 ALEPTLSENKISTY
+141 VLEPTLSENKISTY

-171 GTILGRNGYVEL
+171 ANILGRNGYVEL
-183 KMTLY
+183 KMTLF
-188 GDTSDGEDFFNFYN
+188 GDASDGEDFFNFYDN
-202 SIIKE
+202 IIKE

-308 YGIQDKQ
+308 YGIQDRQ
-315 NFQKLNISSSN
+315 NFQKLNISPNN

-342 DKVTDKS
+342 DKATNKS
-349 KYEYKNKLVIKDGV
+349 KYEYKNKLVVKDGV

-387 QDKEYS
+387 QDKEYTEE
-393 DDEITAAKSTSTLL
+393 EIAAAKFDKSNPLA
-407 GTTKPEWFDELAEK
+407 GKPEWFDQLVNKVITEGDK
-421 ILKERGKTIDGGKI
+421 ITKQRGNNKEILPF
-435 IDTKK
+435 
-440 MEDKAYSNYSL
+440 NYSL
-451 LIEQDAQDYMIVY
+451 LLEQDGDDYMIVN
-464 RYPVSKEGEFAKGT
+464 RYPGIQSGKLLKFIYV
-478 YIYNSKSDYA
+478 YNSKSEYA
-488 EFFEQVYKNGPSNN
+488 QFFEQVYKNGPNSN
-502 LTTSIQQNK
+502 LITSIQPNK

-516 ELEDYISTDYILDD
+516 ELDDYISNDYILDD

-548 ATGGER
+548 ETGGER

-561 KESFSLGSYLEN
+561 NESFSLASYLEN

>member
-38 SPKISKIQIPNAN
+38 SPKFSKIQIPNAN
-51 ASLEIIETEI
+51 ASVEIIESEI

-76 YGQEFNIDDIDEKL
+76 YGQEYNIDDIDEKL
-90 IISDKD
+90 IISDRE

-106 DEGYIST
+106 DEGYITS

-141 ALEPTLSENKISTY
+141 VLEPTLSENKISTY

-171 GTILGRNGYVEL
+171 ANILGRNGYVEL
-183 KMTLY
+183 KMTLF
-188 GDTSDGEDFFNFYN
+188 GDASDGEDFFNFYDN
-202 SIIKE
+202 IIKE

-308 YGIQDKQ
+308 YGIQDRQ
-315 NFQKLNISSSN
+315 NFQKLNISPNN

-342 DKVTDKS
+342 DKATNKS
-349 KYEYKNKLVIKDGV
+349 KYEYKNKLVVKDGV

-371 DQTGLSFNKWN
+371 NQTGLSFNKWN

-387 QDKEYS
+387 QDKEYTEE
-393 DDEITAAKSTSTLL
+393 EIAAAKFDKSNPLA
-407 GTTKPEWFDELAEK
+407 GKPEWFDQLVNKVITEGDK
-421 ILKERGKTIDGGKI
+421 ITKQRGNNKEILPF
-435 IDTKK
+435 
-440 MEDKAYSNYSL
+440 NYSL
-451 LIEQDAQDYMIVY
+451 LLEQDGDDYMIVN
-464 RYPVSKEGEFAKGT
+464 RYPGIQSGKLLKFIYV
-478 YIYNSKSDYA
+478 YNSKSEYA
-488 EFFEQVYKNGPSNN
+488 QFFEQVYKNGPNSN
-502 LTTSIQQNK
+502 LITSIQPNK

-516 ELEDYISTDYILDD
+516 ELDDYISNDYILDD

-548 ATGGER
+548 ETGGER

-561 KESFSLGSYLEN
+561 NESFSLASYLEN